1 VKRSEI
7 EGSHITKLF
16 QTISSPEFLAS
27 IYGIGETLTQE
38 LDQRSH
44 TTSNIKLLK
53 QFEHHGITPL
63 LPTTHNSQLANQS
76 ICITG
81 TFPLS
86 RSELEFYI
94 TQAWYIFSPTL
105 TKTVNYLFVWDN
117 AGSRKDKIWPNTSI
131 ISNRE
136 EICTMLDISVPLFES
151 KKETPVGWEMQSL
164 FG

>member
-1 VKRSEI
+1 MKRSEI
-7 EGSHITKLF
+7 EGSKITKLF

-27 IYGIGETLTQE
+27 IYGIGETLTEE

-94 TQAWYIFSPTL
+94 IHAGYTFSPTL
-105 TKTVNYLFVWDN
+105 TGV
-117 AGSRKDKIWPNTSI
+117 SRAI
-131 ISNRE
+131 
-136 EICTMLDISVPLFES
+136 FER
-151 KKETPVGWEMQSL
+151 
-164 FG
+164 